1 MAEGQVSIDG
11 ETRRLPSPFV
21 VLATDNPIEYEGTYP
36 LPEAQL
42 DRFAIRLQLGY
53 LSEGLEIEMLQR
65 RLSRGSAQPSVSQ
78 VIAAED
84 LVMMREAVEH
94 VSVHPDVLRYIVALA
109 AATRTHSH
117 VEVGASP
124 RAELDLVQMSRARA
138 MLLGRDFVIPED
150 VKALA
155 VPAVAHR
162 ISLRP
167 EMWVRRITGAHV
179 VDELLHR
186 LPVPRASG

>member
-1 MAEGQVSIDG
+1 
-11 ETRRLPSPFV
+11 FV

-53 LSEGLEIEMLQR
+53 LSEDLEIEMLQR
-65 RLSRGSAQPSVSQ
+65 RLSRGSAQPTVSQ